1 MNNNKARL
9 ELKKYLQSYDIK
21 NPRIALK
28 VSHIYRVAD
37 MSKQVAEELGLTKEQ
52 VELAELI
59 GLLHDIGRFEQIKR
73 YDTFQDKLS
82 VDHANLGVEIL
93 KENNL
98 LSKFCEEEKYYDI
111 ILTAIQNHNKFKIDN
126 SLTGEELLQ
135 SKIIRDA
142 DKIDI
147 LNFLTFEEI
156 ETIYK
161 RPDIT
166 DVPITDEMFEE
177 FFKGNQVERS
187 KQITDM
193 DDWLSNITYIFDI
206 NFKPSFKILQ
216 EKDYINKIIDRT
228 KTEQMEK
235 VRVFANE
242 YIAEKIASIEK

>member
-1 MNNNKARL
+1 MDNLKARL
-9 ELKKYLQSYDIK
+9 VFKEYLENYDK
-21 NPRIALK
+21 SNPRIALK

-37 MSKQVAEELGLTKEQ
+37 MSKQVAKELKLTKEQ
-52 VELAELI
+52 IELAELI

-111 ILTAIQNHNKFKIDN
+111 ILTAIQNHNKFRID
-126 SLTGEELLQ
+126 SSITGEKLLQ

-147 LNFLTFEEI
+147 LNFLTFEKM

-166 DVPITDEMFEE
+166 DVPISKIMFEE

-235 VRVFANE
+235 VRVFANK
-242 YIAEKIASIEK
+242 YIAEHIEE

>member
-1 MNNNKARL
+1 MDNKQARL
-9 ELKKYLQSYDIK
+9 ELKRYLQNYDIE

-37 MSKQVAEELGLTKEQ
+37 MSKKVAEELKLSEEQ
-52 VELAELI
+52 IELAELI
-59 GLLHDIGRFEQIKR
+59 GLLHDIGRFEQVKR
-73 YDTFQDKLS
+73 YDTFQDRVS
-82 VDHANLGVEIL
+82 VDHASLGVEIL
-93 KENNL
+93 KENNFL
-98 LSKFCEEEKYYDI
+98 KVFCEEEKYHDI

-126 SLTGEELLQ
+126 SLEGEVLLQ

-147 LNFLTFEEI
+147 LNFLTFEKF

-166 DVPITDEMFEE
+166 DVPISKVMLDE
-177 FFKGNQVERS
+177 FFKGKQVERS
-187 KQITDM
+187 KQITYM

-206 NFKPSFKILQ
+206 NFKASFKILK

-228 KTEQMEK
+228 KTPQMEE
-235 VRVFANE
+235 VRKFANE
-242 YIAEKIASIEK
+242 YILERA

>member
-1 MNNNKARL
+1 MNNKAR
-9 ELKKYLQSYDIK
+9 EKLKKYLQNYDIE

-37 MSKQVAEELGLTKEQ
+37 MSKRVAEELELTREQ
-52 VELAELI
+52 IELAELI

-82 VDHANLGVEIL
+82 VDHANLGVQIL
-93 KENNL
+93 KENDF
-98 LSKFCEEEKYYDI
+98 LSTFCEEEKYHNI
-111 ILTAIQNHNKFKIDN
+111 ILTAIQNHNKFKIDS
-126 SLTGEELLQ
+126 SLQGEELLQ

-147 LNFLTFEEI
+147 LNFLTFEKF
-156 ETIYK
+156 ETLYK

-166 DVPITDEMFEE
+166 DVPISKEMLEE
-177 FFKGNQVERS
+177 FYKGKQVERS
-187 KQITDM
+187 KQVTYM

-206 NFKPSFKILQ
+206 NFRPSFKILQ

-228 KTEQMEK
+228 KTPQMEE
-235 VRVFANE
+235 VRKFANE
-242 YIAEKIASIEK
+242 YIKKRIECT